1 MEEKENSF
9 IGKYMLIGIAT
20 VIICL
25 IIFFFCSMLSGEF
38 KEPTFVPSL
47 MIIIAVT
54 IVLITISVIVYICN
68 YIYRLGNKINEPKG
82 LLYLS
87 FFIPVVG
94 LILYCVYIRSSEKL
108 GKNCG
113 KLALI
118 GISIPIILTII
129 FIAFVVLSSFLSIS
143 INLNYKV

>member
-1 MEEKENSF
+1 MEEKSF
-9 IGKYMLIGIAT
+9 IGKYMLVGIVT

-25 IIFFFCSMLSGEF
+25 IIFFFCSMLSGEL
-38 KEPTFVPSL
+38 KEPAFVPSL
-47 MIIIAVT
+47 MIIVAIT
-54 IVLITISVIVYICN
+54 IVLVTISVVAYICN

-87 FFIPVVG
+87 FFIPLVG
-94 LILYCVYIRSSEKL
+94 LILYCVYIRNSEKL
-108 GKNCG
+108 GKSCG

-129 FIAFVVLSSFLSIS
+129 FIAFIVLSSLLSIS

>member
-25 IIFFFCSMLSGEF
+25 IIFFFCSMLSREL

-47 MIIIAVT
+47 IIIIAVT
-54 IVLITISVIVYICN
+54 IVLITISIIVYICN
-68 YIYRLGNKINEPKG
+68 YIYRLGNKISEPKG

-87 FFIPVVG
+87 FFIPLVG
-94 LILYCVYIRSSEKL
+94 LILYCVYIRNSEKL
-108 GKNCG
+108 GKSCG

-118 GISIPIILTII
+118 GISIPITLTII
-129 FIAFVVLSSFLSIS
+129 GITSFILTTMLSIS
-143 INLNYKV
+143 LNYKI